1 MERWLGSVYKERIL
15 ALLQLSPTMA
25 FKVAAL
31 LAVIAAAQA
40 QILRPAVAPVAYAA
54 NAPYAYG
61 AAPYAYGA
69 SPYGYAAP
77 SPLAVARA
85 PLTVARAPLAATRT
99 PYAAAADPYYDP
111 NPSYDFSYSVND
123 AVTGDSKT
131 QSESRQ
137 GDVVQGS
144 YSLLEADGTRRVVD
158 YTADP
163 VNGFNAAVR
172 KEGTVAPA
180 LAPAAVPV
188 PVAAPAPVAIAA
200 RAYSPFAARSYAAP
214 AVVGSTFT
222 SPYSSYAY

>member
-1 MERWLGSVYKERIL
+1 
-15 ALLQLSPTMA
+15 MA

-31 LAVIAAAQA
+31 LAVFAAAQA
-40 QILRPAVAPVAYAA
+40 QILRPVAPAS
-54 NAPYAYG
+54 YAYG
-61 AAPYAYGA
+61 AAPY
-69 SPYGYAAP
+69 GYAAP
-77 SPLAVARA
+77 APLAVARA
-85 PLTVARAPLAATRT
+85 PLATARTA
-99 PYAAAADPYYDP
+99 YSAAADPYYDP

-144 YSLLEADGTRRVVD
+144 YSLVEADGTRRVVD

-172 KEGTVAPA
+172 KEGAVAAAPVA
-180 LAPAAVPV
+180 VPVAAPVPAAVPV
-188 PVAAPAPVAIAA
+188 ASAVPVAAAA

-214 AVVGSTFT
+214 AVVGSSFT

>member
-1 MERWLGSVYKERIL
+1 
-15 ALLQLSPTMA
+15 MA

-31 LAVIAAAQA
+31 FALFAAAQA
-40 QILRPAVAPVAYAA
+40 QIVRPAVAPVAYAA

-61 AAPYAYGA
+61 ASPYAYGG
-69 SPYGYAAP
+69 SPYTYGTSPYAYASAP
-77 SPLAVARA
+77 LARAPLAVARA
-85 PLTVARAPLAATRT
+85 PLATARTA
-99 PYAAAADPYYDP
+99 YSAAADPYYDP

-144 YSLLEADGTRRVVD
+144 YSLVEADGTRRVVD

-172 KEGTVAPA
+172 KEGAVAA
-180 LAPAAVPV
+180 APAAVPV
-188 PVAAPAPVAIAA
+188 AAPVPAAVPVASAAPVAIAA
-200 RAYSPFAARSYAAP
+200 RAYSPFAARSYATP
-214 AVVGSTFT
+214 PVVGSSFT